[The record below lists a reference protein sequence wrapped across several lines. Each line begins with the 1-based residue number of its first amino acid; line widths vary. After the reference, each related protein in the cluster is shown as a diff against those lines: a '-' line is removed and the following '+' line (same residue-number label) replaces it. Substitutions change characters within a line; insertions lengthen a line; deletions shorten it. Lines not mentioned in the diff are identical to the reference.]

1 MAAMNVASKN
11 GFYPLKTPS
20 LQIDFLPRFSYLV
33 PPSVRRQNRLGGAS
47 QQGGVQN
54 GPPLALADVAARN
67 YYNIWRLAE
76 L

>member
-11 GFYPLKTPS
+11 GFYPQKRHDSKSAFFLFSTPPDGR
-20 LQIDFLPRFSYLV
+20 QI
-33 PPSVRRQNRLGGAS
+33 RLGGALKE
-47 QQGGVQN
+47 GGVQN
-54 GPPLALADVAARN
+54 GPPPLALADAAARN